1 MVWRP
6 FKSTRTAE
14 LVPLAAG
21 VTGQLRIAYTPG
33 MVTLIGR
40 DIVMPG
46 AGLIAELPQA
56 AFPIQ
61 TPLYGLLGRTG
72 SRLHATFDVVGLQ
85 LTQGTS
91 HTTALYFVLTYPRR
105 EA

>member
-1 MVWRP
+1 MAWKLR
-6 FKSTRTAE
+6 KNIRTAE
-14 LVPLAAG
+14 LVPLADG
-21 VTGQLRIAYTPG
+21 VTGQLRVAYTPG

-46 AGLIAELPQA
+46 AGLIADLPAA

-61 TPLYGLLGRTG
+61 TPLYGLVGRTG
-72 SRLHATFDVVGLQ
+72 GRAIATFDVVNLQ
-85 LTQGTS
+85 LTQGTAHS
-91 HTTALYFVLTYPRR
+91 TALYFCITYPRR

>member
-1 MVWRP
+1 MIWRP
-6 FKSTRTAE
+6 FKTTRTME
-14 LVPLAAG
+14 LVPLAEG
-21 VTGQLRIAYTPG
+21 VTGQLRISYTPG
-33 MVTLIGR
+33 LAHLYGR

-46 AGLIAELPQA
+46 SGLIADLPPS

-72 SRLHATFDVVGLQ
+72 GRALATFDVVNLQ
-85 LTQGTS
+85 LIQGTS
-91 HTTALYFVLTYPRR
+91 HTSALYFLLTYPRR